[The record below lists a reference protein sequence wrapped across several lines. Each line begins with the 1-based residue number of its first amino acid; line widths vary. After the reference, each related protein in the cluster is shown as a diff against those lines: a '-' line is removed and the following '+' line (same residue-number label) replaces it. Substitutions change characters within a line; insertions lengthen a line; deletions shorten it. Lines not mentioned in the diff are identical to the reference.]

1 MPTIIDNVEL
11 DETNVE
17 FNYASDFV
25 KHTDR
30 LVYLTGKAGTGKTTF
45 LKYLRETTT
54 KNTVVLA
61 PTGVAAINA
70 GGQTIHSFFQLPF
83 GPFVINDK
91 RLRTS
96 KDLGDIDDTTIYTTF
111 KYRDEKKIIIQELEL
126 LVIDEIS
133 MVRSDTLDVIDKVLR
148 VFRKKPSLPFGGVQ
162 VILIGDTFQLPP
174 IADFEQWEILKD
186 YYTSPFFFDSKVV
199 TENKPIYIELKKIY
213 RQKEQEFIDLLNK
226 IRVNQINDIELNSL
240 NAKYNPTFSSN
251 GIDNHIILST
261 TNAKVNQ
268 TNSTKLD
275 ELTTELKIYP
285 GEITG
290 TFPKDSKGS
299 YVLPTEENLHLK
311 EGAQVMI
318 LKNDTGE
325 FKRYFNGKIGK
336 ILSLSDNKIIV
347 EFSDLTKVQVEKASW
362 NNIQYTWNKEKQ
374 RIEEKVVGTFT
385 QYPLRLAWSITVH
398 KSQGLTF
405 ERVYADLGSA
415 FEDGQVYVALSRC
428 TTLSGLVLK
437 TQIPR
442 SKIRT
447 NKNVIEFAK
456 TETPSTLIVEE
467 LNSGKAD
474 FYYKKVREEVKSLNF
489 TEAYNNYLIAIKFRN
504 DTETDKFKKYFN
516 ITATKLGSFKGK
528 FTNTLHELNKT
539 IIENEKHETTIESIE
554 TEKNNLILKINEQNK
569 AIKLLLE
576 KISKSEK
583 ENTEKD
589 ADIASLILVKNDLE
603 NKLRLS
609 KGKLE
614 KQKLDNNELKDELG
628 VVKELHNEIK
638 IEKNKLIKV
647 NSNINSTI
655 KEQENKIAKLEE
667 KLQNTEAEVTRQ
679 KNIKWYQKLN
689 GKK

>member
-1 MPTIIDNVEL
+1 MATIIDNVEL
-11 DETNVE
+11 DETNAE
-17 FNYASDFV
+17 FNYASDFI

-45 LKYLRETTT
+45 LKYLRATTT
-54 KNTVVLA
+54 KNTVILA

-83 GPFVINDK
+83 GPFVLNDK

-96 KDLGDIDDTTIYTTF
+96 KDFGDLDDTTIYTTF
-111 KYRDEKKIIIQELEL
+111 KYRDEKKTIIEELEL

-133 MVRSDTLDVIDKVLR
+133 MVRSDTLDVIDRVLR
-148 VFRKKPSLPFGGVQ
+148 VFRKKTSLPFGGVQ

-186 YYTSPFFFDSKVV
+186 YYASPFFFNSKVV

-226 IRVNQINDIELNSL
+226 IRVNQITDIELNGL

-275 ELTTELKIYP
+275 ELATELKKFS
-285 GEITG
+285 GEVTG
-290 TFPKDSKGS
+290 IFPKDSKGS
-299 YVLPTEENLHLK
+299 YVLPTEENLNLK
-311 EGAQVMI
+311 EGAQIMI
-318 LKNDTGE
+318 LKNDAGE

-336 ILSLSDNKIIV
+336 IASLTDSKIIV
-347 EFSDLTKVQVEKASW
+347 EFSDLTKVQIEKASW
-362 NNIQYTWNKEKQ
+362 NNIQYTWNKEK
-374 RIEEKVVGTFT
+374 RKIEEKVIGTFT

-447 NKNVIEFAK
+447 NLKVIEFAK
-456 TETPSTLIVEE
+456 TETPSTLIVAE

-474 FYYKKVREEVKSLNF
+474 FYYKKSRDALKLFDVAEG
-489 TEAYNNYLIAIKFRN
+489 YNNILNALKFRN
-504 DTETDKFKKYFN
+504 DIETDNFKRYLVAFSNRLKSHRALSKSLAISLEEVKN
-516 ITATKLGSFKGK
+516 GNEL
-528 FTNTLHELNKT
+528 LHRDN
-539 IIENEKHETTIESIE
+539 S
-554 TEKNNLILKINEQNK
+554 NLQIKAKEQE
-569 AIKLLLE
+569 E
-576 KISKSEK
+576 KISEQNRGLKLSINKIKDLEKRTEEIESELNEIRETIEKKTKECNALNEKIKLSNNLNTELHLKLEVEKSERNKDIKDSNNLLKIADYTIKNYK
-583 ENTEKD
+583 EDGNIKD
-589 ADIASLILVKNDLE
+589 AEICR
-603 NKLRLS
+603 LR
-609 KGKLE
+609 
-614 KQKLDNNELKDELG
+614 
-628 VVKELHNEIK
+628 
-638 IEKNKLIKV
+638 
-647 NSNINSTI
+647 
-655 KEQENKIAKLEE
+655 
-667 KLQNTEAEVTRQ
+667 
-679 KNIKWYQKLN
+679 NIKWYEKLI
-689 GKK
+689 GRS

>member
-96 KDLGDIDDTTIYTTF
+96 KNLGDLDDTTIYTTF
-111 KYRDEKKIIIQELEL
+111 KYRDEKKIIIEELEL

-133 MVRSDTLDVIDKVLR
+133 MVRSDTLDVIDRVLR
-148 VFRKKPSLPFGGVQ
+148 VFRQKPSLPFGGVQ

-186 YYTSPFFFDSKVV
+186 YYASPFFFDSKVV

-226 IRVNQINDIELNSL
+226 IRVNQINDIELNGL

-261 TNAKVNQ
+261 TNAKVYQ

-275 ELTTELKIYP
+275 ELTTELKNYP

-374 RIEEKVVGTFT
+374 KIEEKIVGTFT

-442 SKIRT
+442 SKIST

-489 TEAYNNYLIAIKFRN
+489 IEAYNNYLIAIKFRN
-504 DTETDKFKKYFN
+504 DTESDKFKKYFN
-516 ITATKLGSFKGK
+516 ITATKLGSFKEK

-539 IIENEKHETTIESIE
+539 IIENEKHETTIENIV
-554 TEKNNLILKINEQNK
+554 TEKNNQILKINEQNK

-583 ENTEKD
+583 ENSEKD
-589 ADIASLILVKNDLE
+589 EDIASLILEKKDLE

-614 KQKLDNNELKDELG
+614 KQKLENNELKDELE
-628 VVKELHNEIK
+628 VVKVLHNEIK
-638 IEKNKLIKV
+638 IEKNKLMKI

-655 KEQENKIAKLEE
+655 KEQENKIAKLEQ
-667 KLQNTEAEVTRQ
+667 KLQSTEAEVTRQ